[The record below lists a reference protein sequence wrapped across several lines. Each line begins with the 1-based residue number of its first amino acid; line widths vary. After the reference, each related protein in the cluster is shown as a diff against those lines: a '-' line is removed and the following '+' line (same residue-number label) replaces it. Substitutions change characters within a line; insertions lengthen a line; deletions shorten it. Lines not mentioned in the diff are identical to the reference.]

1 MKKWAWILFVGL
13 SLPVYAATLPYFG
26 SLRATQINLR
36 TGPGE
41 RFPIQWVYTKPT
53 LPVEIIDE
61 FDVWYKIKEKD
72 ETQGWVH
79 KTMLSTRRTALTT
92 ADQAVS
98 VYKKKSFSSPVIAVL
113 KGEFIVNLLSC
124 PKAESFCLIQVQGIK
139 GWVQRKNLW
148 GLYPNEE
155 VK

>member
-1 MKKWAWILFVGL
+1 MKKWGWILFISL
-13 SLPVYAATLPYFG
+13 ALPVHAATLPFFG
-26 SLRATQINLR
+26 SLKASKINLR

-53 LPVEIIDE
+53 LPVEVIDE
-61 FDVWYKIKEKD
+61 FDVWYKIKERD
-72 ETQGWVH
+72 ETQGWIH
-79 KTMLSTRRTALTT
+79 KNMLSARRTALTVI
-92 ADQAVS
+92 DQSVS
-98 VYKKKSFSSPVIAVL
+98 VYRKKSFSSPVVAVL

-124 PKAESFCLIQVQGIK
+124 PKTEGFCLIQVQGIK
-139 GWVQRKNLW
+139 GWVQRKHLW